1 MASKYQKSE
10 NNLESNIQSDF
21 EPSIG
26 KVGVLGS
33 GLMGHGIACVSA
45 LAGIEVI
52 LVDTTKEQAEFGFS
66 KIKQILQKRVD
77 KKTLTEKDFNTILS
91 RIFTTSNYEDLSSCE
106 LIIEAVF
113 ENKDLKR
120 QVTIKAESVMKTDTI
135 FASNTSTI
143 PITELAKNSNQPKQF
158 IGLHFFSPVDRM
170 KLVEIIKGK
179 KTSKRTLS
187 KAYNY
192 VLSLKKTPIIVNDG
206 RGFYTTRVFERYTC
220 EGMALLEEGV
230 SPKRIEEIGKKAGY
244 PIGPLA
250 ILDEITISL
259 AYHIREQVRE
269 PLSSKSEPWDKVM
282 DIMISDLNR
291 TGKSKNGGFYEY
303 PKDAKKYLWPQLK
316 NYFTISKEELDEQ
329 EIIDRFYF
337 SQVIETIRCFEER
350 IITSVSDANI
360 GSMLGWGFPRQK
372 GGTLQFVNDYGL
384 LLFQKRAQE
393 LMNKY
398 GSRFSPPKL
407 LDEMI
412 KSNSTF

>member
-113 ENKDLKR
+113 ENKDLKK
-120 QVTIKAESVMKTDTI
+120 QVTIKAESVIKTDTI

-282 DIMISDLNR
+282 EIMISDLNR
-291 TGKSKNGGFYEY
+291 TGKSNNGGFYEY

>member
-1 MASKYQKSE
+1 MTSKYQKSE

-113 ENKDLKR
+113 ENKDLKK
-120 QVTIKAESVMKTDTI
+120 QVTIKAESVIKTDTI

-143 PITELAKNSNQPKQF
+143 PITELAKNSNRPKQF

-282 DIMISDLNR
+282 EIMISDLNR
-291 TGKSKNGGFYEY
+291 TGKSNNGGFYEY

>member
-113 ENKDLKR
+113 ENKDLKK
-120 QVTIKAESVMKTDTI
+120 QVTIKAESVIKTDTI

-282 DIMISDLNR
+282 EIMISDLNR

-360 GSMLGWGFPRQK
+360 GSMLGLGFPRQK

>member
-113 ENKDLKR
+113 ENKDLKK
-120 QVTIKAESVMKTDTI
+120 QVTIKAESVIKTDTI

-143 PITELAKNSNQPKQF
+143 PITELAKNSNRPKQF

-282 DIMISDLNR
+282 EIMISDLNR

>member
-143 PITELAKNSNQPKQF
+143 PITELAKNSNRPKQF

-179 KTSKRTLS
+179 KTSKKTLS

-282 DIMISDLNR
+282 EIMISDLNR
-291 TGKSKNGGFYEY
+291 TGKSNNGGFYEY

>member
-170 KLVEIIKGK
+170 KLVEIIKGE

-259 AYHIREQVRE
+259 AYHIREQVRD

-282 DIMISDLNR
+282 EIMISDLNR

>member
-113 ENKDLKR
+113 ENKDLKK
-120 QVTIKAESVMKTDTI
+120 QVTIKAESVIKTDTI

-282 DIMISDLNR
+282 EIMISDLNR

-316 NYFTISKEELDEQ
+316 NYFTISKKELDEQ

>member
-1 MASKYQKSE
+1 MATKYQKNG
-10 NNLESNIQSDF
+10 NNVESHTLSDSKL
-21 EPSIG
+21 PIT
-26 KVGVLGS
+26 KIGVLGS

-52 LVDTTKEQAEFGFS
+52 LVDTTKERAEIGFS

-77 KKTLTEKDFNTILS
+77 KKTLAREDLKTALS
-91 RIFTTSNYEDLSSCE
+91 LINTTSYYGDLSSCE

-113 ENKDLKR
+113 ENKDLKKE
-120 QVTIKAESVMKTDTI
+120 VTIQAESVISTDTI

-143 PITELAKNSNQPKQF
+143 PITDLAKNSARPNRF
-158 IGLHFFSPVDRM
+158 IGLHFFSPVDKM
-170 KLVEIIKGK
+170 KLVEIINGK
-179 KTSKRTLS
+179 KTSKKTLS
-187 KAYNY
+187 IAYNY
-192 VLSLKKTPIIVNDG
+192 VLSIKKTPIIVNDG

-220 EGMALLEEGV
+220 EGMALLNEGV

-259 AYHIREQVRE
+259 ASHIRDQIRD
-269 PLSSKSEPWDKVM
+269 PLASKTEPWDNVM
-282 DIMISDLNR
+282 QIMISDLNR
-291 TGKSKNGGFYEY
+291 VGKSENGGFYEY
-303 PKDAKKYLWPQLK
+303 PEDAKKYLWPQLNK
-316 NYFTISKEELDEQ
+316 YFPLAKEELDER

-350 IITSVSDANI
+350 IITSASDANI
-360 GSMLGWGFPRQK
+360 GSMLGWGFPHQK

-384 LLFQKRAQE
+384 VPFHNRAQE
-393 LMNKY
+393 LEDKY

-412 KSNSTF
+412 KSNEIF

>member
-120 QVTIKAESVMKTDTI
+120 RVTIKAESVMKTDTI

-143 PITELAKNSNQPKQF
+143 PITELAKNSNQPRQF

-282 DIMISDLNR
+282 EIMISDLNR
-291 TGKSKNGGFYEY
+291 TGKSNNGGFYEY

>member
-120 QVTIKAESVMKTDTI
+120 QVTIKAESVMKADTI

-143 PITELAKNSNQPKQF
+143 PITELAKNSNRPKQF

-282 DIMISDLNR
+282 EIMISDLNR
-291 TGKSKNGGFYEY
+291 TGKSNNGGFYEY

>member
-143 PITELAKNSNQPKQF
+143 PITELAKNSNQPRQF

-282 DIMISDLNR
+282 EIMISDLNR

>member
-91 RIFTTSNYEDLSSCE
+91 RISTTSNYEDLSSCE

-113 ENKDLKR
+113 ENKDLKK
-120 QVTIKAESVMKTDTI
+120 QVTIKAESVIKTDTI

-143 PITELAKNSNQPKQF
+143 PITELAKNSNRPKQF
-158 IGLHFFSPVDRM
+158 IGVHFFSPVDRM

-282 DIMISDLNR
+282 EIMISDLNR
-291 TGKSKNGGFYEY
+291 TGKSNNGGFYEY

-412 KSNSTF
+412 RSNSTF

>member
-143 PITELAKNSNQPKQF
+143 PITELAKNSNQPRQF

-282 DIMISDLNR
+282 EIMISDLNR
-291 TGKSKNGGFYEY
+291 TGKSNNGGFYEY

>member
-282 DIMISDLNR
+282 EIMISDLNR
-291 TGKSKNGGFYEY
+291 TGKSENGGFYEY

>member
-120 QVTIKAESVMKTDTI
+120 QVTIKAESVMKADTI

-143 PITELAKNSNQPKQF
+143 PITELAKNSNQPRQF

-282 DIMISDLNR
+282 EIMISDLNR

>member
-282 DIMISDLNR
+282 EIMISDLNR

>member
-179 KTSKRTLS
+179 KTSKKTLS

-259 AYHIREQVRE
+259 AYHIREQVRD

-282 DIMISDLNR
+282 EIMISDLNR

>member
-10 NNLESNIQSDF
+10 NNLESSIQSDF

-113 ENKDLKR
+113 ENKDLKK
-120 QVTIKAESVMKTDTI
+120 QVTIKAESVIKTDTI

-143 PITELAKNSNQPKQF
+143 PITELAKNSNRPKQF

-282 DIMISDLNR
+282 EIMISDLNR
-291 TGKSKNGGFYEY
+291 TGKSNNGGFYEY

>member
-77 KKTLTEKDFNTILS
+77 KKTLTKKDFNTILS

-113 ENKDLKR
+113 ENKDLKK
-120 QVTIKAESVMKTDTI
+120 QVTIKAESVIKTDTI

-143 PITELAKNSNQPKQF
+143 PITELAKNSNQPRQF

-282 DIMISDLNR
+282 EIMISDLNR

>member
-1 MASKYQKSE
+1 MTSKYQKSE

-113 ENKDLKR
+113 ENKDLKK
-120 QVTIKAESVMKTDTI
+120 QVTIKAESVIKTDTI

-143 PITELAKNSNQPKQF
+143 PITELAKNSNRPKQF

-282 DIMISDLNR
+282 EIMISDLNR

>member
-91 RIFTTSNYEDLSSCE
+91 RISTTSNYEDLSSCE

-113 ENKDLKR
+113 ENKDLKK
-120 QVTIKAESVMKTDTI
+120 QVTIKAESVIKTDTI

-170 KLVEIIKGK
+170 KLVEIIKGE

-282 DIMISDLNR
+282 EIMISDLNR
-291 TGKSKNGGFYEY
+291 TGKSNNGGFYEY

-360 GSMLGWGFPRQK
+360 GSMLGWGFPHQK

-384 LLFQKRAQE
+384 LPFRNRAQE
-393 LMNKY
+393 LEDKY
-398 GSRFSPPKL
+398 GSRFTPPKL

-412 KSNSTF
+412 KSNIIF

>member
-1 MASKYQKSE
+1 MASKYQKNE
-10 NNLESNIQSDF
+10 NNVESHIPSDS

-45 LAGIEVI
+45 LAGIKVI
-52 LVDTTKEQAEFGFS
+52 LVDTTKKRAKIGFS
-66 KIKQILQKRVD
+66 KIEQILQKRVD
-77 KKTLTEKDFNTILS
+77 KKTLTEEDFKTALS
-91 RIFTTSNYEDLSSCE
+91 LIATTTNYGDLSNCE
-106 LIIEAVF
+106 LIVEAVF
-113 ENKDLKR
+113 ENKDLKKE
-120 QVTIKAESVMKTDTI
+120 VTIKAESVINAQTV

-143 PITELAKNSNQPKQF
+143 PITDLAKNSARPDQF

-170 KLVEIIKGK
+170 ELVEIINGE
-179 KTSKRTLS
+179 KTSKKTLS
-187 KAYNY
+187 IAYNY
-192 VLSLKKTPIIVNDG
+192 VLSIKKTPIIVNDG

-220 EGMALLEEGV
+220 EGMALLDEGV

-259 AYHIREQVRE
+259 ASHIRGQVRA
-269 PLSSKSEPWDKVM
+269 PLASKTEPWDHVM
-282 DIMISDLNR
+282 KIMISDLNR

-303 PKDAKKYLWPQLK
+303 PKDEKKYLWPKLK
-316 NYFTISKEELDEQ
+316 NYFPISKEELDEQ

-393 LMNKY
+393 LENKY

-407 LDEMI
+407 LEEMI

>member
-282 DIMISDLNR
+282 EIMISDLNR
-291 TGKSKNGGFYEY
+291 TGKSNNGGFYEY

>member
-91 RIFTTSNYEDLSSCE
+91 RISTTSNYEDLSSCE

-113 ENKDLKR
+113 ENKDLKK
-120 QVTIKAESVMKTDTI
+120 QVTIKAESVIKTDTI

-170 KLVEIIKGK
+170 KLVEIIKGE

-282 DIMISDLNR
+282 EIMISDLNR
-291 TGKSKNGGFYEY
+291 TGKSNNGGFYEY

-360 GSMLGWGFPRQK
+360 GSMLGWGFPHQK

-384 LLFQKRAQE
+384 LPFRNRAQE
-393 LMNKY
+393 LEDKY

-412 KSNSTF
+412 KSNEIF

>member
-179 KTSKRTLS
+179 KTSKKTLS

-282 DIMISDLNR
+282 EIMISDLNR

>member
-120 QVTIKAESVMKTDTI
+120 QVTIKAESVMKADTI

-282 DIMISDLNR
+282 EIMISDLNR

>member
-143 PITELAKNSNQPKQF
+143 PITELAKNSNQPRQF

-179 KTSKRTLS
+179 KTSKKTLS

-282 DIMISDLNR
+282 EIMISDLNR
-291 TGKSKNGGFYEY
+291 TGKSNNGGFYEY

>member
-113 ENKDLKR
+113 ENKDLKK
-120 QVTIKAESVMKTDTI
+120 QVTIKAESVIKTDTI

-143 PITELAKNSNQPKQF
+143 PITELAKNSNRPKQF

-282 DIMISDLNR
+282 EIMISDLNR
-291 TGKSKNGGFYEY
+291 TGKSNNGGFYEY

>member
-170 KLVEIIKGK
+170 KLVEIIKGE

-282 DIMISDLNR
+282 EIMISDLNR

>member
-113 ENKDLKR
+113 ENKDLKK
-120 QVTIKAESVMKTDTI
+120 QVTIKAESVIKTDTI

-143 PITELAKNSNQPKQF
+143 PITELAKNSNRPKQF

-170 KLVEIIKGK
+170 KLVEIIKGE

-282 DIMISDLNR
+282 EIMISDLNR
-291 TGKSKNGGFYEY
+291 TGKSNNGGFYEY

>member
-143 PITELAKNSNQPKQF
+143 PITELAKNSNRPKQF

-282 DIMISDLNR
+282 EIMISDLNR

>member
-170 KLVEIIKGK
+170 KLVEIIKGE

-282 DIMISDLNR
+282 EIMISDLNR

-303 PKDAKKYLWPQLK
+303 PKDSKKYLWPQLK

>member
-113 ENKDLKR
+113 ENKDLKK
-120 QVTIKAESVMKTDTI
+120 QVTIKAESVIKTDTI

-282 DIMISDLNR
+282 EIMISDLNR